1 MIYLSLGSNLGD
13 KEGNILRAYAL
24 IEQRIGHIVRKSS
37 LYRTEPWGFE
47 SSNDFLNSVIA
58 IETSLTPRELLT
70 ETQRIEKEIG
80 RTAKT
85 SANGSYQDRLID
97 IDILIYNDLII
108 DEPDLQIPHPLMNQ
122 RDFVLKP
129 LKEIYD

>member
-24 IEQRIGHIVRKSS
+24 IEQRIGHIARKSS
-37 LYRTEPWGFE
+37 LHRTAPWGFE

-70 ETQRIEKEIG
+70 ETQRIEREIG

-85 SANGSYQDRLID
+85 SADGTYQDRLID

-122 RDFVLKP
+122 RDFVLNP
-129 LKEIYD
+129 LKEVYD

>member
-13 KEGNILRAYAL
+13 KEGNILQAYTL
-24 IEQRIGHIVRKSS
+24 IEQRIGHIARKSS
-37 LYRTEPWGFE
+37 LHRTAPWGFE

-85 SANGSYQDRLID
+85 SADGTYQDRLID

>member
-13 KEGNILRAYAL
+13 KEGNILRAYTI

-37 LYRTEPWGFE
+37 LHRTAPWGFE

-85 SANGSYQDRLID
+85 PAAGTYQDRLID

-122 RDFVLKP
+122 RDFVLNP
-129 LKEIYD
+129 LKEVYD

>member
-1 MIYLSLGSNLGD
+1 MIYLSLGSNLRD

-24 IEQRIGHIVRKSS
+24 IEQRIGHIARKSS
-37 LYRTEPWGFE
+37 LHRTAPWGFE
-47 SSNDFLNSVIA
+47 SSNDLLNSVIA

-85 SANGSYQDRLID
+85 SADGTYQDRLID

-122 RDFVLKP
+122 RDFVLNP
-129 LKEIYD
+129 LKEVYD

>member
-37 LYRTEPWGFE
+37 LHRTAPWGFE

-58 IETSLTPRELLT
+58 IETSLTPHELLT

-80 RTAKT
+80 RTTKT
-85 SANGSYQDRLID
+85 SANGTYQDRLID

-122 RDFVLKP
+122 RDFVLNP

>member
-13 KEGNILRAYAL
+13 KEGNILRAYTL
-24 IEQRIGHIVRKSS
+24 IEQRIGHIARKSS
-37 LYRTEPWGFE
+37 LHRTAPWGFE

-85 SANGSYQDRLID
+85 SADGTYQDRLID

-108 DEPDLQIPHPLMNQ
+108 GEPDLQIPHPLMNQ
-122 RDFVLKP
+122 RDFVLNP
-129 LKEIYD
+129 LKEVYD

>member
-37 LYRTEPWGFE
+37 LHRTAPWGFE

-85 SANGSYQDRLID
+85 SADGTYQDRLID

>member
-24 IEQRIGHIVRKSS
+24 IEQRIGHIIRKSS
-37 LYRTEPWGFE
+37 LHRTAPWGFE

-85 SANGSYQDRLID
+85 SADGTYQDRLID

>member
-13 KEGNILRAYAL
+13 KEGNILRAYTL
-24 IEQRIGHIVRKSS
+24 IEQRIGHIARKSS
-37 LYRTEPWGFE
+37 LHRTAPWGFE

-58 IETSLTPRELLT
+58 IETSLTPRELLK
-70 ETQRIEKEIG
+70 ETQRIEREIG

-85 SANGSYQDRLID
+85 SADGSYQDRLID

-122 RDFVLKP
+122 RDFVLNP
-129 LKEIYD
+129 LKEVYD

>member
-37 LYRTEPWGFE
+37 LHRTAPWGFE

-85 SANGSYQDRLID
+85 SADGTYQDRLID

-122 RDFVLKP
+122 RDFVLNP
-129 LKEIYD
+129 LKEVYD

>member
-13 KEGNILRAYAL
+13 KEGNILRAYTL
-24 IEQRIGHIVRKSS
+24 IEQRIGHIARKSS
-37 LYRTEPWGFE
+37 LHRTAPWGFE

-58 IETSLTPRELLT
+58 LETSLTPRELLT

-85 SANGSYQDRLID
+85 SADGTYQDRLID

-122 RDFVLKP
+122 RDFVLNP
-129 LKEIYD
+129 LKEVYD

>member
-37 LYRTEPWGFE
+37 LHRTEPWGFE
-47 SSNDFLNSVIA
+47 SSNDFLNSAIA

-70 ETQRIEKEIG
+70 ETQRIEREIG

-85 SANGSYQDRLID
+85 SADGSYQDRLID

>member
-13 KEGNILRAYAL
+13 KEGNILQAYAL
-24 IEQRIGHIVRKSS
+24 IEQRIGHIARKSS
-37 LYRTEPWGFE
+37 LHRTAPWGFK

-58 IETSLTPRELLT
+58 LETSLTPRELLT

-85 SANGSYQDRLID
+85 SADGTYQDRLID

-122 RDFVLKP
+122 RDFVLNP
-129 LKEIYD
+129 LKEVYD

>member
-37 LYRTEPWGFE
+37 LHRTEPWRFE
-47 SSNDFLNSVIA
+47 SSNDFLNSAIA

-70 ETQRIEKEIG
+70 ETQRIEREIG

-85 SANGSYQDRLID
+85 SADGSYQDRLID

-108 DEPDLQIPHPLMNQ
+108 DEL
-122 RDFVLKP
+122 
-129 LKEIYD
+129 IYKSLIR

>member
-13 KEGNILRAYAL
+13 KEGNILQAYAL
-24 IEQRIGHIVRKSS
+24 IEQRIGHIARKSS
-37 LYRTEPWGFE
+37 LHRTAPWGFE

-58 IETSLTPRELLT
+58 LETSLTPRELLT

-85 SANGSYQDRLID
+85 SADGTYQDRLID

-122 RDFVLKP
+122 RDFVLNP
-129 LKEIYD
+129 LKEVYD

>member
-24 IEQRIGHIVRKSS
+24 IEQRIGHIARKSS
-37 LYRTEPWGFE
+37 LHRTAPWGFE

-85 SANGSYQDRLID
+85 SADGTYQDRLID

-122 RDFVLKP
+122 RDFVLNP
-129 LKEIYD
+129 LKEVYD

>member
-37 LYRTEPWGFE
+37 LHRTEPWGFE
-47 SSNDFLNSVIA
+47 SSNDFLNSAIA
-58 IETSLTPRELLT
+58 IETSLTPRELLK
-70 ETQRIEKEIG
+70 ETQRIEREIG

-85 SANGSYQDRLID
+85 SADGSYQDRLID

>member
-47 SSNDFLNSVIA
+47 SSNDFLNSAIA
-58 IETSLTPRELLT
+58 IETSLSPRQLLK

-85 SANGSYQDRLID
+85 SADRTYQDRLID

-108 DEPDLQIPHPLMNQ
+108 DEQLDKFGLLPEQIIEL
-122 RDFVLKP
+122 L
-129 LKEIYD
+129 

>member
-37 LYRTEPWGFE
+37 LHRTEPWGFE
-47 SSNDFLNSVIA
+47 SSNDFLNSAIA
-58 IETSLTPRELLT
+58 IETSLTPRELLK
-70 ETQRIEKEIG
+70 ETQRIEREIG

-85 SANGSYQDRLID
+85 SADGTYQDRLID

-122 RDFVLKP
+122 RDFVLNP
-129 LKEIYD
+129 LKEVYD

>member
-37 LYRTEPWGFE
+37 LHRTKPWGFE
-47 SSNDFLNSVIA
+47 SSNDFLNSAIA
-58 IETSLTPRELLT
+58 IETSLTPRELLK
-70 ETQRIEKEIG
+70 ETQRIEREIG

-85 SANGSYQDRLID
+85 SADGSYQDRLID

>member
-47 SSNDFLNSVIA
+47 SSNDFLNSAIA
-58 IETSLTPRELLT
+58 IETSLSPRQLLK

-85 SANGSYQDRLID
+85 SADGTYQDRLID

>member
-37 LYRTEPWGFE
+37 LHRTEPWRFE
-47 SSNDFLNSVIA
+47 SSNDFLNSAIA
-58 IETSLTPRELLT
+58 IDTSLTPRELLT
-70 ETQRIEKEIG
+70 ETQRIEREIG

-85 SANGSYQDRLID
+85 SADGTYQDRLID

-122 RDFVLKP
+122 RDFVLNP
-129 LKEIYD
+129 LKEVYD

>member
-13 KEGNILRAYAL
+13 KEGNILRAYTL
-24 IEQRIGHIVRKSS
+24 IEQRIGHIARKSS
-37 LYRTEPWGFE
+37 LHRTAPWGFE

-85 SANGSYQDRLID
+85 SAAGTYQDRLID

>member
-13 KEGNILRAYAL
+13 KEGNILRAYTL
-24 IEQRIGHIVRKSS
+24 IEQRIGHIARKSS
-37 LYRTEPWGFE
+37 LHRTAPWGFE

-70 ETQRIEKEIG
+70 ETQRIEREIG

-85 SANGSYQDRLID
+85 SADGTYQDRLID

-122 RDFVLKP
+122 RDFVLNP
-129 LKEIYD
+129 LKEVYD

>member
-13 KEGNILRAYAL
+13 KEGNILRAYTL
-24 IEQRIGHIVRKSS
+24 IEQRIGHIARKSS
-37 LYRTEPWGFE
+37 LHRTKPWGFD

-85 SANGSYQDRLID
+85 SADGTYQDRLID

>member
-13 KEGNILRAYAL
+13 KEGNILRAYTL
-24 IEQRIGHIVRKSS
+24 IEQRIGQIARKSS
-37 LYRTEPWGFE
+37 LHRTAPWGFE

-85 SANGSYQDRLID
+85 SADGTYQDRLID

-122 RDFVLKP
+122 RDFVLNP
-129 LKEIYD
+129 LKEVYD

>member
-37 LYRTEPWGFE
+37 LHRTAPWGFE

-85 SANGSYQDRLID
+85 SADGTYQDRLID

-122 RDFVLKP
+122 RDFVLNP

>member
-13 KEGNILRAYAL
+13 KEGNILRAYTL
-24 IEQRIGHIVRKSS
+24 IEQRIGQIARKSS
-37 LYRTEPWGFE
+37 LHRTAPWGFE

-85 SANGSYQDRLID
+85 SADGTYQDRLID

>member
-24 IEQRIGHIVRKSS
+24 IEERIGHIVRKSS
-37 LYRTEPWGFE
+37 LHRTEPWGFE

-70 ETQRIEKEIG
+70 ETQRIEREIG

-85 SANGSYQDRLID
+85 SADGGYQDRLID
-97 IDILIYNDLII
+97 IDILMYNDIII

-122 RDFVLKP
+122 RDFVLNP

>member
-13 KEGNILRAYAL
+13 KEGNILRAYTL
-24 IEQRIGHIVRKSS
+24 IEQRIGHIARKSS
-37 LYRTEPWGFE
+37 LHRTAPWGFE

-85 SANGSYQDRLID
+85 SADGTYQDRLID

>member
-1 MIYLSLGSNLGD
+1 MIYLSLRSNLGD

-24 IEQRIGHIVRKSS
+24 REQRIGHIVRKSS
-37 LYRTEPWGFE
+37 LHRTAPWGFE

-58 IETSLTPRELLT
+58 IETSLTPHELLT

-80 RTAKT
+80 RTKKT
-85 SANGSYQDRLID
+85 SADGTYQDRLID

-122 RDFVLKP
+122 RDFVLNP

>member
-13 KEGNILRAYAL
+13 KEGNILRAYTL
-24 IEQRIGHIVRKSS
+24 IEQRIGHIARKSS
-37 LYRTEPWGFE
+37 LHRTAPWGFE

-85 SANGSYQDRLID
+85 SADGTYQDRLID

-122 RDFVLKP
+122 RDFVLNP
-129 LKEIYD
+129 LKEVYD

>member
-24 IEQRIGHIVRKSS
+24 IEERIGHIVRKSS
-37 LYRTEPWGFE
+37 MHRTEPWGFE

-58 IETSLTPRELLT
+58 IETSLTPRQLLT
-70 ETQRIEKEIG
+70 ETQRIEREIG
-80 RTAKT
+80 RAAKT
-85 SANGSYQDRLID
+85 SADGGYQDRLID
-97 IDILIYNDLII
+97 IDILMYNDIII

-122 RDFVLKP
+122 RDFVLNP

>member
-13 KEGNILRAYAL
+13 KEGNILRAYTL
-24 IEQRIGHIVRKSS
+24 IEQRIGHIARKSS
-37 LYRTEPWGFE
+37 LHRTAPWGFE

-70 ETQRIEKEIG
+70 ETQRIEREIG

-85 SANGSYQDRLID
+85 SADGTYQDRLID